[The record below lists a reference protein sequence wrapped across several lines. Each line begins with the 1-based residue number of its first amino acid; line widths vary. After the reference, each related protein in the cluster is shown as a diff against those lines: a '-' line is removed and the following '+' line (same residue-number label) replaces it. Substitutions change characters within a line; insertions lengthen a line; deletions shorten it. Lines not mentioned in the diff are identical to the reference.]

1 VSQIADHYNQY
12 TEITLPTRG
21 IINWETQ
28 LTGSMP
34 VDPEEGLV
42 TDLMLGMM
50 VVFGADIIASL
61 AFMWVANYTSATV
74 FIAVT
79 ASILA
84 AFGLWIGWRWNEIRK
99 LQSTDDPER
108 TALDELKHQYA
119 AGELGEAEFEQKLDR
134 LVEVEKQVDSDEI
147 EVDEAIDRAE

>member
-1 VSQIADHYNQY
+1 MCS
-12 TEITLPTRG
+12 
-21 IINWETQ
+21 
-28 LTGSMP
+28 S
-34 VDPEEGLV
+34 
-42 TDLMLGMM
+42 DL
-50 VVFGADIIASL
+50 
-61 AFMWVANYTSATV
+61 TSATV

-134 LVEVEKQVDSDEI
+134 LVEVEEQVDSDEIEVEEQVDSDEI